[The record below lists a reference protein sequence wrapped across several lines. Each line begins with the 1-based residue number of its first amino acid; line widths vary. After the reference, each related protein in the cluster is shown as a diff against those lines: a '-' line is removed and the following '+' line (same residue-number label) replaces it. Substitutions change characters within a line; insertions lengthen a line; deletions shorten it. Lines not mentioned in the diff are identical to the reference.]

1 MRTSGPNESNYC
13 RAFEIFV
20 SIPINHHVENGLKI
34 VVDYIEYWPNQTVHS
49 RLVNIERRHIEFTD
63 AIATALPP
71 FALLALLPPQ
81 SLAAGLNG
89 TS

>member
-20 SIPINHHVENGLKI
+20 SIPINHHVVNGLKI
-34 VVDYIEYWPNQTVHS
+34 VVDYTEYWPNQTVHS
-49 RLVNIERRHIEFTD
+49 RLVNIERRHTEFTD
-63 AIATALPP
+63 AIATGLPP
-71 FALLALLPPQ
+71 FALLPPQ